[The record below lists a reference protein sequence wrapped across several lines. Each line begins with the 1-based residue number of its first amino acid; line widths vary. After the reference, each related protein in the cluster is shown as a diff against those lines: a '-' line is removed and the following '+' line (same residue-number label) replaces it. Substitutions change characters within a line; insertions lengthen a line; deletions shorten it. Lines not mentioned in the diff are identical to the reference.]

1 MLESQR
7 PPAVLAARLLD
18 ARRVG
23 ASFCDAWPV
32 ALASA
37 LAVTYTRAERLSWSA
52 VLGGMVSTW
61 RSAFERE
68 PASEPEAAMALIT
81 YDDRV
86 PIPEH
91 PCSRC
96 GEEIKPDR
104 LRRHA
109 RFCSE
114 PCRKAAGDEV
124 VSERRASQ
132 REQVLV

>member
-18 ARRVG
+18 ARRAG
-23 ASFCDAWPV
+23 ASFCDAWP
-32 ALASA
+32 SA
-37 LAVTYTRAERLSWSA
+37 LAAALENLQAGERLSWSA

-81 YDDRV
+81 CDDRV

-96 GEEIKPDR
+96 GEEIPADR